1 MERAQPSLHEFPPP
15 RRWQARWIWTDASD
29 RVENSFLY
37 FRHEF
42 TLAEGAGQGA
52 RLFITAESLY
62 RVYLNGTF
70 LGEGPPP
77 AAPFFHYYDE
87 RDVTPHLAAGVN
99 CLAVIVHF
107 TGQQPDT
114 RGGLLAELVDGE
126 GRPIA
131 GSGPDWRVARA
142 AAWRSDTFP
151 SALNRYDPYQ
161 EFFDARAVPAGW
173 DRAGFD
179 DSAWQ
184 RPVILRGR
192 HSDRPP
198 AVSPWSYLLPR
209 DIPFMAER
217 AVTAARIETVE
228 ESVDLANRFRPEDL
242 SIVLSAPGR
251 PLRYT
256 RVEGAENLC
265 RETGAT
271 TVQNST
277 QHLDRIFDG
286 VYDPCIVLDFGRV
299 ITAYLQLDLDGV
311 AGGSV
316 DIGYAERLID
326 GHFNNAVEGQFA
338 NRYTM
343 TDGRQRWRSFS
354 WRGFR
359 YVKLRFHNCFAPVA
373 VHAVQAIVTTYPFEE
388 AGAFH
393 CSDERLNAI
402 FDLCRYTL
410 PLCARESI
418 SDTPWREQTQWLGDV
433 AAVTLGG
440 IYACFGD
447 TRLPAKF
454 LRQSAATQLPT
465 GLLNKYTDGVD
476 WRWTANLPDFSL
488 WWVMALWD
496 HYRYTGESRWVHAYY
511 PHVLKIIHA
520 FLEYIGEH
528 GLVADMPYGVFI
540 DWADVDRR
548 GECAAL
554 NALLYGALEDAGRM
568 ARLKGD
574 DYTVALIDRAR
585 TGIRAN
591 FVARLFDPRRRCFAD
606 ANIDGALSPKISEH
620 GNYAA
625 IRWGLCDD
633 DLAGEVVAVLAESTP
648 VAITEAQPFFATV
661 VLQALDR
668 IGRFDLALRII
679 QERWGGRMVDL
690 GATSAYEEWGING
703 SWRSGEYRGFMRTL
717 SHAWS
722 AHPAEFLIR
731 HLIGLEIVE
740 PGCGKVRLR
749 PREVPFDYTATFPT
763 PRGPITVTK
772 TAGGVRTA
780 LPEGVEAIA

>member
-1 MERAQPSLHEFPPP
+1 M
-15 RRWQARWIWTDASD
+15 T
-29 RVENSFLY
+29 
-37 FRHEF
+37 
-42 TLAEGAGQGA
+42 
-52 RLFITAESLY
+52 
-62 RVYLNGTF
+62 
-70 LGEGPPP
+70 
-77 AAPFFHYYDE
+77 
-87 RDVTPHLAAGVN
+87 
-99 CLAVIVHF
+99 
-107 TGQQPDT
+107 
-114 RGGLLAELVDGE
+114 
-126 GRPIA
+126 
-131 GSGPDWRVARA
+131 
-142 AAWRSDTFP
+142 
-151 SALNRYDPYQ
+151 
-161 EFFDARAVPAGW
+161 
-173 DRAGFD
+173 
-179 DSAWQ
+179 
-184 RPVILRGR
+184 
-192 HSDRPP
+192 
-198 AVSPWSYLLPR
+198 
-209 DIPFMAER
+209 ER
-217 AVTAARIETVE
+217 AVTAARVEAVE

-256 RVEGAENLC
+256 RVEGAEDLC

-271 TVQNST
+271 IVQNST
-277 QHLDRIFDG
+277 EHLDRVFDG
-286 VYDPCIVLDFGRV
+286 VYDPCIVLDFARV

-311 AGGSV
+311 AGGMV

-393 CSDERLNAI
+393 CDDERLNAI
-402 FDLCRYTL
+402 FDICRYTL

-476 WRWTANLPDFSL
+476 WHWTANLPDFSL
-488 WWVMALWD
+488 WWVIALWD
-496 HYRYTGESRWVHAYY
+496 HYRYTGEARWIHVYY

-520 FLEYIGEH
+520 FLEHLDEH

-633 DLAGEVVAVLAESTP
+633 DLAGEVVAVLAASTP

-690 GATSAYEEWGING
+690 GATSTYEEWGING

-772 TAGGVRTA
+772 TAGGCGPPSRRVWKRSPDVARTRA
-780 LPEGVEAIA
+780 GGGHA